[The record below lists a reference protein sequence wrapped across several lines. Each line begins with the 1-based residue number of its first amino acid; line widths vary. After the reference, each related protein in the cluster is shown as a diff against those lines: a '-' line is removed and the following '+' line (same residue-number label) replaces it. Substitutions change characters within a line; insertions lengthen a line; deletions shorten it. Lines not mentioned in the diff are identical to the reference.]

1 MTDTFS
7 PKCSKHSSLR
17 NSFFLLFMAVLL
29 LNGARKSNCAKELS
43 AVSEVD
49 EEEVNYEDEPQ
60 QNVDSRDCFTHIST
74 RNLFS

>member
-1 MTDTFS
+1 
-7 PKCSKHSSLR
+7 
-17 NSFFLLFMAVLL
+17 MAVLL

-60 QNVDSRDCFTHIST
+60 QNVYSRDCFTHIST